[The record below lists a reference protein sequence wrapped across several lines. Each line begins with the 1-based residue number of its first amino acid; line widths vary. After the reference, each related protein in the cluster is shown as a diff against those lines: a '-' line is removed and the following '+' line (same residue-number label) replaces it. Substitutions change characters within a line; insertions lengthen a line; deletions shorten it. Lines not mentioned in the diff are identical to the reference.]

1 MTDEFE
7 SIVSAVPGP
16 RSLALAA
23 SLRAT
28 EPRGVTYLADDFPVF
43 WESGRGALITDVD
56 GNRYLDFTSAFG
68 VAITGH
74 ANPAVAR
81 AIAEQAAQLP
91 HGMGDVHPTAA
102 KARLLEKL
110 AALAPVDDA
119 KTFLCCNG
127 SDSVEFALKTAFLV
141 TGEPNVLSFA
151 GSYHGLSYGALEV
164 SGIPKFRNPWR
175 KQLREGTSFVKFPDP
190 REPRSKERALEAVAK
205 ALRKDRTLGAVIV
218 EPIQGRAGVV
228 APPDGFLAGLREIC
242 TRSDTLLIVD
252 EIYTGLGRTGRLFE
266 CERENVRPDILCL
279 GKALAGGLP
288 LSAAVVAGPIAAAW
302 PTSTGEALHTSTFLG
317 NPLGCAAALANLAEI
332 ERLDIARVARERE
345 EQMGARLHALEHP
358 GSQIVDVRGRGMLW
372 ALEFKDG
379 ALANAG
385 VLRALR
391 RGLLLL
397 QSGLRGESITIAPP
411 PVIGDAQLDRAFD
424 ILADVVREPLAA

>member
-28 EPRGVTYLADDFPVF
+28 EPRGVTYLAPDFPVF
-43 WESGRGALITDVD
+43 WESGRGALVTDVD

-68 VAITGH
+68 VAVTGH
-74 ANPAVAR
+74 ANPAVAS
-81 AIAEQAAQLP
+81 ALADQAARLP
-91 HGMGDVHPTAA
+91 HGMGDVHPSAP

-127 SDSVEFALKTAFLV
+127 SDSVEFALKTALLA
-141 TGEPNVLSFA
+141 TGEPNALAFA
-151 GSYHGLSYGALEV
+151 GAYHGLSYGALEV

-228 APPDGFLAGLREIC
+228 VPPDGFLAGLREIC
-242 TRSDTLLIVD
+242 TKRDTVLIVD
-252 EIYTGLGRTGRLFE
+252 EIYTALGRTGRLFE
-266 CERENVRPDILCL
+266 CERENVRPDILCI
-279 GKALAGGLP
+279 GKALAGGFP
-288 LSAAVVAGPIAAAW
+288 LSAAIASGELASAW
-302 PTSTGEALHTSTFLG
+302 APSTGEALHTSTFLG

-332 ERLDIARVARERE
+332 ERLDIPRLSRERE
-345 EQMGARLHALEHP
+345 ARMGERLHALEVP

-372 ALEFKDG
+372 AIEFKDP
-379 ALANAG
+379 AVANAS

-397 QSGLRGESITIAPP
+397 QSGMRGESITIAPP

-424 ILADVVREPLAA
+424 ILTDVVREPLAA